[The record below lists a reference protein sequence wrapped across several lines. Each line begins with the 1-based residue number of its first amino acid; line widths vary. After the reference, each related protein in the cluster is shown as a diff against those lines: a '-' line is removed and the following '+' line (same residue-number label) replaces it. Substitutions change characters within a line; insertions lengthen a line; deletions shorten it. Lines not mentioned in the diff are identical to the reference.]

1 MALLVRIRGN
11 NSSGGSMERK
21 FYSGAEPQT
30 EHISPEEEAEV
41 LAKMLA
47 NPIKPDPARRGNEVQ
62 RDRSCDGGP
71 IASVCPYH
79 DQWVVEGDLHVQVIF
94 NLGRVRVA

>member
-1 MALLVRIRGN
+1 MRLKCLSASASIRRQIQMALLVRIRGN

-41 LAKMLA
+41 LRKCSR
-47 NPIKPDPARRGNEVQ
+47 IRSSRSRGARLTK
-62 RDRSCDGGP
+62 CFADGT
-71 IASVCPYH
+71 
-79 DQWVVEGDLHVQVIF
+79 
-94 NLGRVRVA
+94 GRELTG